1 MARPAARQATAGEV
15 VGGRGRRHRVFG
27 LLVHNIADLPDQTLL
42 SPQTLWPS
50 VVTASLL
57 GVYAAGTVRLAGMGL
72 FGWALLNLVGG
83 PLSVAPIPV
92 LPFEPE
98 QTLRH
103 YSFPLLYA
111 ATQLPLLVVSYRFAA
126 CQPLAPSREAAQAP
140 QPRRC
145 ANPSECP
152 RTHHRD
158 RP

>member
-1 MARPAARQATAGEV
+1 MVAAAVIAW
-15 VGGRGRRHRVFG
+15 FG

-92 LPFEPE
+92 LPFEPQ

-103 YSFPLLYA
+103 YSFHLLYA

-126 CQPLAPSREAAQAP
+126 CQPSRRRARRHERPSHDVAPTRPSAP
-140 QPRRC
+140 EPTTATGPEPTRKGTEMRC
-145 ANPSECP
+145 DP
-152 RTHHRD
+152 
-158 RP
+158 